1 MISLHIFRRH
11 TFCQQD
17 SVRCFRRMW
26 SRAGITRG
34 SSRPSAACCPTRPPP
49 PPGCPPGP
57 SRRPRRLPSRR
68 FSPAST
74 SSYFPPTNTLQRTGK
89 VFWIAWV
96 INCRYCGDVT
106 LNSLLVFRR
115 GSDGSSLLELPLV
128 ADQVSGRRGDGL
140 QGADS
145 HVQGEKKLTRVK
157 VERSKIEWELYHVI
171 LVSYCQSQSK
181 LPRFRL

>member
-1 MISLHIFRRH
+1 MISQHIFRRH
-11 TFCQQD
+11 TFCQRD

-34 SSRPSAACCPTRPPP
+34 SSRPSGACCPTRPPH

-57 SRRPRRLPSRR
+57 SRKPRRLPSRR

-74 SSYFPPTNTLQRTGK
+74 SLYFPPTNTSRKTGK

-96 INCRYCGDVT
+96 ISCRYCGDVT

-115 GSDGSSLLELPLV
+115 GCDGSSLLELPLV
-128 ADQVSGRRGDGL
+128 TDQMPGRRGDGL
-140 QGADS
+140 QGAGR
-145 HVQGEKKLTRVK
+145 HVQGEK
-157 VERSKIEWELYHVI
+157 I
-171 LVSYCQSQSK
+171 
-181 LPRFRL
+181 